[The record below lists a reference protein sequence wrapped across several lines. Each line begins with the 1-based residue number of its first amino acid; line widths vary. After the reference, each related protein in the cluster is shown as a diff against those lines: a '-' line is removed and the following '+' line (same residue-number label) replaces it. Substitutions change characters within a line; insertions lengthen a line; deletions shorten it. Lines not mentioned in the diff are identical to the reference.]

1 MVHARHTCT
10 PFRPWICV
18 ASRKESG
25 RHMGVCLH
33 AVMRV
38 CELHIYRS
46 MESSAG
52 GCLQPENCRSR
63 HSSAGY
69 CAEPSRDVLTLCR
82 RWLRPVLAC
91 NTVNGV
97 HKRFRVGAHRR
108 ILSAHLLHPVLR
120 LRWQLFIC
128 SPAFLQQHR

>member
-63 HSSAGY
+63 
-69 CAEPSRDVLTLCR
+69 PQQRRVLCR
-82 RWLRPVLAC
+82 AITGC
-91 NTVNGV
+91 
-97 HKRFRVGAHRR
+97 AHP
-108 ILSAHLLHPVLR
+108 L
-120 LRWQLFIC
+120 
-128 SPAFLQQHR
+128 